1 MPCIEILSFATS
13 CFTCHL
19 LVLISKSSGESS
31 FSQLGERFLGRAALV
46 VPCLIV
52 MNNLGVMIAFLEV
65 SSPPCAQW
73 WTAHTAAAA
82 SVAAVHSAIWVTTNI
97 NPCREWCTLLYV
109 DLFLIVVALY
119 RW

>member
-1 MPCIEILSFATS
+1 MMSRPLPAVQSPCAAVKQSGVLLMPCIEILSFATS

-19 LVLISKSSGESS
+19 LVLISKSSGETS

-65 SSPPCAQW
+65 SSPCAQW
-73 WTAHTAAAA
+73 WAAHT
-82 SVAAVHSAIWVTTNI
+82 VA
-97 NPCREWCTLLYV
+97 RQ
-109 DLFLIVVALY
+109 
-119 RW
+119 